1 MSKRLHRWRPGLF
14 AALLALAAQ
23 LVFGVVA
30 PEAVARPSP
39 DQQLAALLADPGAIC
54 HGDAGGGQQ
63 TPHHHGIDCALCPYC
78 AAITAAAVLRSD
90 DPTLPI
96 PRAGPIAV
104 ALAEPTPVTLAPTP
118 RLAAR
123 PRGPP
128 ILA

>member
-1 MSKRLHRWRPGLF
+1 MRLHRWRPGLF
-14 AALLALAAQ
+14 VALFALAAQ
-23 LVFGVVA
+23 LVLGVAA
-30 PEAVARPSP
+30 PEAGIRPTP
-39 DQQLAALLADPGAIC
+39 DQQLAALLADPGSIC
-54 HGDAGGGQQ
+54 HGDVGGGQPSQ
-63 TPHHHGIDCALCPYC
+63 HHHDIDCPLCPYC

-96 PRAGPIAV
+96 PRAGVIAV
-104 ALAEPTPVTLAPTP
+104 AVATPQIVALPPLP

>member
-1 MSKRLHRWRPGLF
+1 MSARLHRWRPGLL

-23 LVFGVVA
+23 LVLGVVDPQA
-30 PEAVARPSP
+30 GVRPTPEQR
-39 DQQLAALLADPGAIC
+39 LAALLADPSAIC
-54 HGDAGGGQQ
+54 HGDAGDGQPA
-63 TPHHHGIDCALCPYC
+63 PHHRGVDCLLCPYC
-78 AAITAAAVLRSD
+78 AAITAAVLRSD

-96 PRAGPIAV
+96 PQAGPIAV
-104 ALAEPTPVTLAPTP
+104 AAAAPESVTLPPMP